1 MSEKNLVARTLR
13 ILNVLKGK
21 TLSGLSNTEIAAA
34 TKIPAPT
41 VTRILAVMVEENFC
55 MQLDNGRYAL
65 SVRMLGIAQAH
76 ADELDRGQ
84 TRMAELKHGV
94 LASARQ

>member
-1 MSEKNLVARTLR
+1 MSEMNLVSRTLH

-21 TLSGLSNTEIAAA
+21 TLSGLSNTEIATA

-41 VTRILAVMVEENFC
+41 VSRILAVMVKENFV

-65 SVRMLGIAQAH
+65 SVRMLGIAQSH
-76 ADELDRGQ
+76 ADELERAQ
-84 TRMAELKHGV
+84 TKIGELTQRVK
-94 LASARQ
+94 AAARQ

>member
-41 VTRILAVMVEENFC
+41 VTRILAVMVEENFA

-84 TRMAELKHGV
+84 TNINQLKQRVQAAAH
-94 LASARQ
+94 Q

>member
-1 MSEKNLVARTLR
+1 MSEKNLVVRTLR

-41 VTRILAVMVEENFC
+41 VTRILAVMVEENFA

-65 SVRMLGIAQAH
+65 SVRMLGIAQSH
-76 ADELDRGQ
+76 ANEIERSQTKISELSQRVQ
-84 TRMAELKHGV
+84 A
-94 LASARQ
+94 ASRQ

>member
-1 MSEKNLVARTLR
+1 MSERNLVVRTLR

-34 TKIPAPT
+34 TEIPAPT
-41 VTRILAVMVEENFC
+41 VTRILAVMVEENFA

-65 SVRMLGIAQAH
+65 SVRMLGIAQSH

-84 TRMAELKHGV
+84 SNLDQLKHRV
-94 LASARQ
+94 HSAARQ

>member
-1 MSEKNLVARTLR
+1 MSEKNLVVRTLR

-21 TLSGLSNTEIAAA
+21 TLSGMSNTEIAAA

-41 VTRILAVMVEENFC
+41 VTRILAVMVEENFA

-65 SVRMLGIAQAH
+65 SVRMLGIAQSH
-76 ADELDRGQ
+76 ADEMERAQ
-84 TRMAELKHGV
+84 TKIGELTHRVK
-94 LASARQ
+94 AAAR

>member
-1 MSEKNLVARTLR
+1 MSEKNLVVRTLR

-41 VTRILAVMVEENFC
+41 VTRILAVMVEENFA

-65 SVRMLGIAQAH
+65 SVRMLGIAQSH
-76 ADELDRGQ
+76 ANEIERSQTKISELSHRVQ
-84 TRMAELKHGV
+84 A
-94 LASARQ
+94 ASRQ

>member
-1 MSEKNLVARTLR
+1 MSEKNLVARTLS

-41 VTRILAVMVEENFC
+41 VNRILAVMVEQNFA

-65 SVRMLGIAQAH
+65 SVRMLGIAQSH

-84 TRMAELKHGV
+84 SNLDQLKHRV
-94 LASARQ
+94 HSAARQ